1 MQTPTAAQYATQ
13 MGPSMIQYFTAPKSS
28 RGSRLGRGADSTST
42 MEQYGYS
49 APGTNITVSPTFS
62 DIGNPTTYTE
72 GLSIGDVSLSNLSE
86 AGPGGVRTNN
96 ESGPGGIQT
105 TPVRPLPGGG
115 GGGGGGGVR
124 NGGGGVRN
132 GGGGVRNGGDGVRN
146 GGGGGG
152 GETRGITLARALKGA
167 VRAGEP
173 GDPRATRSE
182 IKSIMQETGQG
193 PRGLRNAINEGNI
206 NLGKGATNFLNTKLQ
221 ELGAKPLSK
230 DKTIS
235 TPPPN
240 KVGATQK
247 KQEPVKP
254 FLSGQNPFFSFQQM
268 QAGANKTQAA
278 KTESKKADAKSKAQA
293 AKKKK

>member
-1 MQTPTAAQYATQ
+1 MQTPT
-13 MGPSMIQYFTAPKSS
+13 MVQYFTSPKSS
-28 RGSRLGRGADSTST
+28 RGSRLGRGSDSTST

-49 APGTNITVSPTFS
+49 QPGTNITVSPTFS
-62 DIGNPTTYTE
+62 NIGNPTTYTE
-72 GLSIGDVSLSNLSE
+72 GLSIGDVSLGDFGG
-86 AGPGGVRTNN
+86 AGSGSQPPQIGGPSVTPAPTIP
-96 ESGPGGIQT
+96 SAVGT
-105 TPVRPLPGGG
+105 TPPGGG
-115 GGGGGGGVR
+115 GGGGGGGGR
-124 NGGGGVRN
+124 A
-132 GGGGVRNGGDGVRN
+132 
-146 GGGGGG
+146 GGG

-167 VRAGEP
+167 VKTGQS
-173 GDPRATRSE
+173 GDPRATKSE

-193 PRGLRNAINEGNI
+193 PRGLRNAINKGNM

-240 KVGATQK
+240 KVEATQK

-254 FLSGQNPFFSFQQM
+254 FLSGQNPFFPFQQM
-268 QAGANKTQAA
+268 QAGASKPKEA
-278 KTESKKADAKSKAQA
+278 KVENKKAEAKSKAQA

>member
-1 MQTPTAAQYATQ
+1 MQTPT
-13 MGPSMIQYFTAPKSS
+13 MVQYFTSPKSS

-49 APGTNITVSPTFS
+49 APGTNVTVSPTFS

-86 AGPGGVRTNN
+86 AGSGGFTTNN

-115 GGGGGGGVR
+115 GGGGGGGR
-124 NGGGGVRN
+124 NGGGGGGGGRN
-132 GGGGVRNGGDGVRN
+132 GGGG
-146 GGGGGG
+146 GGGGRNGGG

-206 NLGKGATNFLNTKLQ
+206 NLGKGATNFLNNKLQ

-230 DKTIS
+230 DRTIE

-247 KQEPVKP
+247 QQEPVKP
-254 FLSGQNPFFSFQQM
+254 FLSGQNPFFPFQQM
-268 QAGANKTQAA
+268 QAGANKTQTA
-278 KTESKKADAKSKAQA
+278 KTETKKADAKSKAQA

>member
-1 MQTPTAAQYATQ
+1 MQTPT
-13 MGPSMIQYFTAPKSS
+13 MVQYFTAPKSS

-49 APGTNITVSPTFS
+49 APGTNVTVSPTFS

-86 AGPGGVRTNN
+86 AGPGGVTTNN
-96 ESGPGGIQT
+96 ETGSGGIQT
-105 TPVRPLPGGG
+105 TPVGPRPGGG
-115 GGGGGGGVR
+115 GGGGGGGGR
-124 NGGGGVRN
+124 TGGGGRA
-132 GGGGVRNGGDGVRN
+132 GGGG
-146 GGGGGG
+146 GGGRAGGG

-230 DKTIS
+230 DKTIE

-254 FLSGQNPFFSFQQM
+254 FLSGQNPLFPFQQM
-268 QAGANKTQAA
+268 QAGASKTQAA
-278 KTESKKADAKSKAQA
+278 KTENKKADAKSKAQA

>member
-1 MQTPTAAQYATQ
+1 MQTPT
-13 MGPSMIQYFTAPKSS
+13 MVQYFTAPKSS

-49 APGTNITVSPTFS
+49 APGTNVTVSPTFS

-86 AGPGGVRTNN
+86 AGPGGVTTNN
-96 ESGPGGIQT
+96 ETGSGGIQT
-105 TPVRPLPGGG
+105 TPVGPRPGGG
-115 GGGGGGGVR
+115 GGGGGR
-124 NGGGGVRN
+124 TGGGGRA
-132 GGGGVRNGGDGVRN
+132 GGGG
-146 GGGGGG
+146 GGGRAGGG

-230 DKTIS
+230 DKTIE

-254 FLSGQNPFFSFQQM
+254 FLSGQNPFFPFQQM
-268 QAGANKTQAA
+268 QAGASKTQAA
-278 KTESKKADAKSKAQA
+278 KTENKKADAKSKAQA